1 MPAQTTT
8 EKYIFPDGV
17 ALEVST
23 DNGSTFYDLG
33 TMAAGTQFTYN
44 YDKLEVESGNNGKP
58 ISRAKNET
66 VALAPSEIWTMDPEV
81 MEKFSGS
88 AFNYTAIAGTP
99 VAGATQTI
107 DGTGKAFEQ
116 LLVVENQNYD
126 LSTLTI
132 NSVDAVTDAAT
143 LVLGTDYRVQLNAQ
157 GETCI
162 AIIDSATVTT
172 MSQDFTVD
180 YDYTPSSG
188 KKITAGTSSVNLT
201 RFIARLRHY
210 TDVALT
216 TWDVQCM
223 VYGVDMDSGF
233 AINMKGAN
241 EDGLVGYT
249 VAFTGN
255 VDTSKTDGAQL
266 FELTIND
273 DALTSS

>member
-23 DNGSTFYDLG
+23 DDGSTYHSLG

-66 VALAPSEIWTMDPEV
+66 VTLAPSEIWTMDPEV
-81 MEKFSGS
+81 MEKFSGT
-88 AFNYTAIAGTP
+88 AFNYSAIAGTL
-99 VAGATQTI
+99 VAAASQLVASGAWGYNDFI
-107 DGTGKAFEQ
+107 AIA
-116 LLVVENQNYD
+116 NQNYD
-126 LSTLTI
+126 GGVITV
-132 NSVDAVTDAAT
+132 NSVTAGTNGL
-143 LVLGTDYRVQLNAQ
+143 LVSGTDYFIGTNDKGVH
-157 GETCI
+157 GI
-162 AIIDSATVTT
+162 FVIDSLTVTT
-172 MSQDFTVD
+172 EAQTITIV
-180 YDYTPSSG
+180 YDYTPATG

-201 RFIARLRHY
+201 RFVARLRHY

-216 TWDVQCM
+216 TWDVQCI
-223 VYGVDMDSGF
+223 VYGCDMDSGF
-233 AINMKGAN
+233 AINFKGAN

-255 VDTSKTDGAQL
+255 IDTSLTDGAQL

-273 DALTSS
+273 AALTNA